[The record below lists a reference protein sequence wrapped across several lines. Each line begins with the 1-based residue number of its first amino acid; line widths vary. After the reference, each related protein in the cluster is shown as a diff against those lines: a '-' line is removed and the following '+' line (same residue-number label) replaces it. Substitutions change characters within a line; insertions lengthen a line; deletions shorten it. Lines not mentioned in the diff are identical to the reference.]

1 MRDRL
6 WQIGEEQLHQLASV
20 DGRPCRG
27 LTLSFS
33 QNFLSTEFR
42 HGSIQLSSGELLVV
56 FNENTDQVYKLPF
69 GHRESHWL
77 IIFLLMN
84 RQGVQSQLISMLFSN
99 QDSLWNVFFEFKALL
114 PPVTVLQAKSSI
126 KEFTDLVHNS
136 LQESC
141 AHLDVRID
149 NVSFCPLT
157 NGFVVAVLVD
167 LDRALEVTKPLCFI
181 DIYGKKICYMYVS
194 G

>member
-1 MRDRL
+1 M
-6 WQIGEEQLHQLASV
+6 
-20 DGRPCRG
+20 
-27 LTLSFS
+27 
-33 QNFLSTEFR
+33 
-42 HGSIQLSSGELLVV
+42 
-56 FNENTDQVYKLPF
+56 
-69 GHRESHWL
+69 
-77 IIFLLMN
+77 
-84 RQGVQSQLISMLFSN
+84 
-99 QDSLWNVFFEFKALL
+99 
-114 PPVTVLQAKSSI
+114 
-126 KEFTDLVHNS
+126 HNS

-149 NVSFCPLT
+149 NVSFRLLT